1 MLFIHPMWDSEN
13 ERLGLKTC
21 TELGYTVRGIGDL
34 VGFIGFISLIA
45 TPAYLVYRLLRDQF
59 SAGDLWLLA
68 VPFVVAIVGRVLY
81 EIAWILVSKKNFQYD
96 YETRT
101 AKWVE
106 KGCAR
111 VFPDS
116 QQS

>member
-1 MLFIHPMWDSEN
+1 MLFIQPMWDSEN
-13 ERLGLKTC
+13 ERLGLKAC

-34 VGFIGFISLIA
+34 VGFIGLLLLLA
-45 TPAYLVYRLLRDQF
+45 TPVYLVYRFLRDKF

-68 VPFVVAIVGRVLY
+68 VPFVVAIVGRVLF
-81 EIAWILVSKKNFQYD
+81 EISWVLASKRQFEYD

-101 AKWVE
+101 AKWLE
-106 KGCAR
+106 KGRTR

-116 QQS
+116 Q